1 MPLIRSR
8 NNENNRWKRKQK
20 KQKEIKTE
28 NTKQGWEGGGGVG
41 RSYSERIRA
50 KWFCCAFNLGYLKLN
65 VKLF

>member
-1 MPLIRSR
+1 MKIIDERGNKKNKKKSR
-8 NNENNRWKRKQK
+8 QK
-20 KQKEIKTE
+20 IPSKV
-28 NTKQGWEGGGGVG
+28 GRGGGAG